1 MRTQDLDE
9 PYVATPVQEDLRATW
24 ITSTGDFARL
34 GPEWRQLHAGGGHEN
49 AFLTFE
55 WMFTWWRHYGR
66 GQKLAV
72 IVIRAGGRVIGIAP
86 FYLRRQFRLA
96 RCLVFLAGDH
106 VGSDH
111 LDVLAAPGCEAAVVA
126 KLASMLL
133 SRTPAWDSIELG
145 EVGKDSLAASLG
157 ARLVAEGMTCEEA
170 PASVC
175 PYTVLPSSFEE
186 YLAGASAN
194 LRSNFRRRS
203 RQIQDAGRVDFL
215 MLSEPAAVEGGFS
228 DLLRLHRLRFQQLG
242 EDSAFLKVGVPEF
255 HREALRALAA
265 QGLVRLFLLQVNGE
279 SVAALYGF
287 SSGRCFQFYQSGM
300 HPEWAKYG
308 VGLITMGNTIRE
320 AIAGG
325 HIIFDFL
332 RGCEE
337 YKSKW
342 ARQERR
348 NLTLRVFSHQPASVA
363 VRLGFRAAKTLRR
376 VAKALKNA
384 IDRNVPAPA
393 ARAERAG

>member
-1 MRTQDLDE
+1 MTTQTFAESFVDTRIEE
-9 PYVATPVQEDLRATW
+9 PITGTW
-24 ITSTGDFARL
+24 VTSTEDFLAL
-34 GPEWRQLHAGGGHEN
+34 GPEWRQLLASGGHEN
-49 AFLTFE
+49 VFLTFE
-55 WMFTWWRHYGR
+55 WMFTWWRHFGR
-66 GQKLAV
+66 GQKLAA

-96 RCLVFLAGDH
+96 HCLTFLAGDH

-111 LDVLAAPGCEAAVVA
+111 LDVLAARGCEAAVVA
-126 KLASMLL
+126 QLASMLL
-133 SRTPAWDSIELG
+133 ARRRAWDYIELG

-157 ARLVAEGMTCEEA
+157 ARLAAEGMTCEEA
-170 PASVC
+170 PASIC
-175 PYTVLPSSFEE
+175 PYAVLPSSFEE

-203 RQIQDAGRVDFL
+203 RQIQDGGSVDFL
-215 MLSEPAAVEGGFS
+215 VVAEPAAVEGAFS

-242 EDSAFLKVGVPEF
+242 EDSAFLKAGVPEF

-287 SSGRCFQFYQSGM
+287 SSGRSFQFYQSGM

-308 VGLITMGNTIRE
+308 VGLVTMGNTIRE
-320 AIAGG
+320 AIAAG
-325 HIIFDFL
+325 HTIFDFL
-332 RGCEE
+332 RGCED

-342 ARQERR
+342 ARLERL
-348 NLTLRVFSHQPASVA
+348 NLTLRVFHDHPAGVA
-363 VRLGFRAAKTLRR
+363 VRLAFRAAQTMRR
-376 VAKALKNA
+376 AAKALKT
-384 IDRNVPAPA
+384 R
-393 ARAERAG
+393 